1 MLCRATQDSW
11 VMVESSD
18 KTWSTREGNG
28 KPLQYSCLENP
39 KMMYR
44 CQLFNTYI
52 YVINI
57 QSVGDPWRVFSLLL
71 LATRRNSGT
80 FLGAQWLGICFAIHG
95 TQVGFLVGELRS
107 QNTKEQLSP
116 QGRTRDSTCCKE
128 GSHTMQPR
136 PNSTTQLIILKKEYE
151 IVHKKR
157 GREMIREYQKLNSW
171 LRKRRRK
178 KSRPSTSSG

>member
-11 VMVESSD
+11 VIVESSD

-28 KPLQYSCLENP
+28 KPLQCCCLENP
-39 KMMYR
+39 KVMYR

-57 QSVGDPWRVFSLLL
+57 QSVGAPWRVFSLLIR
-71 LATRRNSGT
+71 TRRNSGT
-80 FLGAQWLGICFAIHG
+80 FLGAQWLGIRFAIHG
-95 TQVGFLVGELRS
+95 TQVGFLVGKLRS

-116 QGRTRDSTCCKE
+116 QGTTRDSACCKE
-128 GSHTMQPR
+128 GSRTMQPR
-136 PNSTTQLIILKKEYE
+136 PNSATQLNILKKEYE